1 MYQNKEEF
9 NMKPTR
15 DICHY
20 TCSKLTLMNIFIMII
35 ILLLLFMLIYK

>member
-15 DICHY
+15 DVCHY
-20 TCSKLTLMNIFIMII
+20 TCSKLSLLNILMVII
-35 ILLLLFMLIYK
+35 VLLLLYMLFYR

>member
-15 DICHY
+15 DVCHY
-20 TCSKLTLMNIFIMII
+20 TCSKLTLMNILMTII
-35 ILLLLFMLIYK
+35 ILLLLYVVFYK